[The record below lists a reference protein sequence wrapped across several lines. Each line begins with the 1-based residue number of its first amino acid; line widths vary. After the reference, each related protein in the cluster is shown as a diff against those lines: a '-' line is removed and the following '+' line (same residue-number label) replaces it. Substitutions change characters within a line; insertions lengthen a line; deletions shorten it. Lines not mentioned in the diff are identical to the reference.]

1 MKVRCR
7 EMKAKRVRKTYSEVK
22 KEINKVMRENLH
34 NACLKRAKQRKN
46 NDNDVDIKEVE
57 PATK

>member
-1 MKVRCR
+1 
-7 EMKAKRVRKTYSEVK
+7 MKAKRVKTYYEVK
-22 KEINKVMRENLH
+22 KEINKVICNNLN

-57 PATK
+57 PAKTK